1 MSEGKKSGINM
12 LPFKIYGAIYLVLMI
27 CYIVGLIG
35 CDTTISTKEWLQK
48 SFPSGGDTVAQLLKD
63 VNAEEAEFRAKT
75 EYSFDTLEGVQV
87 DIKPGDRLTLPVAA
101 ELARAIKSDEKK
113 GLSAADEKDEKSM
126 IFPYAEL
133 KVYKKGWFW
142 NIDWVY
148 FFTVINILGL
158 FIGLYFGLRAP
169 VGKMLGDSAADTA
182 EALATARAAKKEAI
196 ALKSK
201 YEKLVDEVE
210 AEKKRLL
217 ENLELEK
224 ENERLRQK
232 EFAEQEAK
240 AILKNV
246 KGSINADIEIAAA
259 RLKQEIAEHAVKEA
273 RKILRS
279 EVNEANH
286 KAAVADFIAQL
297 DDVEL

>member
-35 CDTTISTKEWLQK
+35 CGTTISTKEWLQK
-48 SFPSGGDTVAQLLKD
+48 SFPSGGDTVAQLLKG
-63 VNAEEAEFRAKT
+63 VNVEEAEFRAKT

-87 DIKPGDRLTLPVAA
+87 DIKPGDRVTKRVAA
-101 ELARAIKSDEKK
+101 ELARAVQSDAQK
-113 GLSAADEKDEKSM
+113 GLSAANEEDEKKM
-126 IFPYAEL
+126 IFPYSEL
-133 KVYKKGWFW
+133 KIYKNGWFW

-158 FIGLYFGLRAP
+158 FVGLYFGLRAP
-169 VGKMLGDSAADTA
+169 VGKMLGDSAASTA
-182 EALATARAAKKEAI
+182 EALATAREAKREAL

-232 EFAEQEAK
+232 EFAEEEAK

-259 RLKQEIAEHAVKEA
+259 RLKQEIAEHAVREA
-273 RKILRS
+273 RKILRAEVS
-279 EVNEANH
+279 ENTH
-286 KAAVADFIAQL
+286 KAAVADFIEQL
-297 DDVEL
+297 EDAEL